1 MKTRKITIRGPTGKT
16 RIINN
21 STISEMNS
29 IIRHYRKYEKD
40 LKIYGDNKNL
50 YIILETTNLWR

>member
-1 MKTRKITIRGPTGKT
+1 MKTRKITIRDPTGKT
-16 RIINN
+16 RVINN
-21 STISEMNS
+21 SSISEMNS

-50 YIILETTNLWR
+50 FIILETTNLWR

>member
-1 MKTRKITIRGPTGKT
+1 MKTRKITIRDPTGKT

-21 STISEMNS
+21 STISEMNG

>member
-1 MKTRKITIRGPTGKT
+1 MKTRKITIRDPTGKT

>member
-1 MKTRKITIRGPTGKT
+1 MKTRKIAIRDPTGKT

-50 YIILETTNLWR
+50 YIILETTDLWR